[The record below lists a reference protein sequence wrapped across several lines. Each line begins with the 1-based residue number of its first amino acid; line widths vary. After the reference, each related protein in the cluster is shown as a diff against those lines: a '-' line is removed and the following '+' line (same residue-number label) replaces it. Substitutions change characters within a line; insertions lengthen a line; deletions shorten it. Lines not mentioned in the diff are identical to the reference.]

1 MPAYFEEIV
10 VGHVESLG
18 AAAVDRPTLEAF
30 VRAFAPG
37 WDPDRGL
44 PDALI
49 YAVWAKLDAGM
60 AAEWPQT
67 KRVAVDA
74 LRWGRNPPSGELLRG
89 RMTILG
95 KDPLGNRMTEARRA
109 AGDDRCT
116 SREATREHAGPVLR
130 VHLARPSRPAPAG
143 ALHSH
148 FMG

>member
-10 VGHVESLG
+10 VGHVETLG
-18 AAAVDRPTLEAF
+18 AAADDRPTQEAF

-95 KDPLGNRMTEARRA
+95 KDPVGDTKGIVLAQHDLLDEAGRLVFSCLTRSVFACLG
-109 AGDDRCT
+109 
-116 SREATREHAGPVLR
+116 
-130 VHLARPSRPAPAG
+130 
-143 ALHSH
+143 
-148 FMG
+148 